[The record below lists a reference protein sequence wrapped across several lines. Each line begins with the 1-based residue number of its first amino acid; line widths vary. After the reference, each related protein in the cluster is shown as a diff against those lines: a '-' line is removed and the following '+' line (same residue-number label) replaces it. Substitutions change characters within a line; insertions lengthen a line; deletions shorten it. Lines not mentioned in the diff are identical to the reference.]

1 MKPLNG
7 KFDCETFNF
16 TEQSSCFL
24 VISCTTNFFLIL
36 YRIQQHLIELQRC
49 DSGFVPEG
57 PTKMTCKYGKKTY
70 RPDAGT
76 LMYFWDFNTELFKC
90 VKPISMVIGGIGT
103 NHQWVSQIT
112 GNTFSNTLFFAVRYL
127 KDIELFAPERKC
139 SGTTLKAFPRAT
151 VGMVGAF
158 VSGYVS

>member
-49 DSGFVPEG
+49 DSGYVPEG

-103 NHQWVSQIT
+103 NHQ
-112 GNTFSNTLFFAVRYL
+112 
-127 KDIELFAPERKC
+127 
-139 SGTTLKAFPRAT
+139 
-151 VGMVGAF
+151 
-158 VSGYVS
+158 